1 MATTVF
7 PVAVASSSS
16 SPNAY
21 SATIP
26 LTNQKYNVVQSF
38 SPGAYTITT
47 SPSSSQATVNFY
59 NSTSVTADT
68 VTISG
73 TVTYLLS
80 SAATGAY
87 IQTSGD
93 PAVVVTIT
101 LVAGS
106 LTPSTLSGTLDTIT
120 TTSTYNQTGK
130 LYVLAFG
137 GGGSAGG
144 YQSTYG
150 SGGGG
155 SGYQTAKIVYA
166 NGPTSITIGAGG
178 TTNGQNGNSGGTTNF
193 GNLVSASGGGGAS
206 GPNAGGGAGNGS
218 NSSTPPGNGSF
229 GPNASAIIASVI
241 TNSTTGGGGGGYG
254 NGAFAGAGSGIGTG
268 GSGSNNA
275 QGGNATGYAAGG
287 GGGGYS
293 SAGGG
298 TGSQGIVYVLRGI
311 S

>member
-1 MATTVF
+1 MASNVF
-7 PVAVASSSS
+7 PVAVASSGS

-26 LTNQKYNVVQSF
+26 LTNQKYNVVQAF

-59 NSTSVTADT
+59 NATGVTADT
-68 VTISG
+68 VTVSG
-73 TVTYLLS
+73 TVTYLL
-80 SAATGAY
+80 ATASQGAY
-87 IQTSGD
+87 IQTNTGSD
-93 PAVVVTIT
+93 VVVTIT

-120 TTSTYNQTGK
+120 ASGTYNQTGK

-137 GGGSAGG
+137 GGGGAGG

-166 NGPTSITIGAGG
+166 NTATTVTLGAGG
-178 TTNGQNGNSGGTTNF
+178 TSNSYNGNAGGTTNF
-193 GNLVSASGGGGAS
+193 GNLVSASGGGGGN
-206 GPNAGGGAGNGS
+206 GPNGGGGAGNGS

-241 TNSTTGGGGGGYG
+241 TNATTGGGGGGYG
-254 NGAFAGAGSGIGTG
+254 NGAFVGAGSGIGTG
-268 GSGSNNA
+268 GSGTNNGN
-275 QGGNATGYAAGG
+275 GGNATGYAAGG
-287 GGGGYS
+287 GGGGYNG
-293 SAGGG
+293 AGG
-298 TGSQGIVYVLRGI
+298 TGTQGIIYVLRGI